1 VRPVLQLAIES
12 LPIERVSAE
21 VAVITH
27 FETDRPLRGEAG
39 RADWRLCGMLS
50 DLLQSGRLRGAAG
63 DAALV
68 PSFGRLRTPRLLLLG
83 LGASAGFGAVDVK
96 NLSRAAVVRLAKL
109 RVTNAALALPG
120 HWSGLLPAGPCAGA
134 VVRGAVAGLEDTGAS
149 LRLRLL
155 VPDGA
160 AARALGG
167 IDAAI
172 RQLGESTVTVQLASA
187 EPVSLV
193 GGRPPAAPVRVEAA
207 AQAAPRL

>member
-1 VRPVLQLAIES
+1 VLQLALES

-21 VAVITH
+21 VAVVTH

-83 LGASAGFGAVDVK
+83 LGSATGFGAVDAK
-96 NLSRAAVVRLAKL
+96 NLARAAVVRLAKL
-109 RVTNAALALPG
+109 RVTQAALALPG
-120 HWSGLLPAGPCAGA
+120 HWSGLVPAGPCAGA
-134 VVRGAVAGLEDTGAS
+134 VVRGAVAALEDTGAS

-155 VPDGA
+155 VPEGA
-160 AARALGG
+160 AARASGG
-167 IDAAI
+167 IEAAI
-172 RQLGESTVTVQLASA
+172 RQLGESPVTVQLASI

-193 GGRPPAAPVRVEAA
+193 GGRPPTAAFRAEAPAAHALSRV
-207 AQAAPRL
+207 